1 MGGPSRSSPP
11 RLGRV
16 CITAGKLG
24 GLALL
29 VERCVGHVAGKL
41 GRLVLLVEKY
51 VGHVAGQTL
60 GLACLLSQVQA
71 WVVLV

>member
-1 MGGPSRSSPP
+1 MGGHSRSSPP

-16 CITAGKLG
+16 CITAGKPGELALLAAGKLG

-29 VERCVGHVAGKL
+29 ADKC
-41 GRLVLLVEKY
+41 

-60 GLACLLSQVQA
+60 GLVRLLYQVYT